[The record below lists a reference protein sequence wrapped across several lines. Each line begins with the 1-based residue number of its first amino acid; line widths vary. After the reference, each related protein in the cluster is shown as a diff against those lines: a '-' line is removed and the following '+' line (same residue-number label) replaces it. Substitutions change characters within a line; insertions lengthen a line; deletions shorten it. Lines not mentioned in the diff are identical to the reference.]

1 MTVVAIAEVA
11 EQIRGVSYGKADV
24 IDRPA
29 EGFLPVL
36 RANNITDDGLKLDD
50 LVYVRADKV
59 SAKQQVR
66 SGDIVIAASSGS
78 ISVVGKA
85 AQAEDDLNM
94 GFGAFCKVV
103 RPSPKVHARY
113 IGHFFKTQDYR
124 RRMSALA
131 AGANINNLKNEH
143 IDEIAIPLPP
153 LEEQKR
159 IAAILDQA
167 DELRRKRQRAI
178 DRLNQLGQALFHD
191 MFGDAK
197 TNPMGW
203 KTGQLGDIVRPGDK
217 INYGVV
223 QPGEDVEAG
232 IPLVRVGDLLSG
244 YIDPKKVKQ
253 IDTGV
258 EANYKRSRL
267 AGDEILIGCVGS
279 IGTVA
284 LAHDGLRGANIA
296 RAVARVPVNPEIAMR
311 DFVAEQI
318 KSPAIQNYFT
328 AETRTV
334 AQPTLNI
341 GLIVSAPII
350 LPPMPEQMKFA
361 QKNSAIRDTL
371 VNSLE
376 HAAKEDALFSSLQHR
391 AFQGEL

>member
-1 MTVVAIAEVA
+1 MSAWPEIAF
-11 EQIRGVSYGKADV
+11 GDLVSDETGGNIKTLQSDY
-24 IDRPA
+24 
-29 EGFLPVL
+29 LPVGQYPIIDQGQTLIGGYTNDATKVCKAELPVIIFGDHTKCFKFIDFPFCLGADGTKIL
-36 RANNITDDGLKLDD
+36 R
-50 LVYVRADKV
+50 
-59 SAKQQVR
+59 
-66 SGDIVIAASSGS
+66 
-78 ISVVGKA
+78 
-85 AQAEDDLNM
+85 
-94 GFGAFCKVV
+94 
-103 RPSPKVHARY
+103 PK
-113 IGHFFKTQDYR
+113 KP
-124 RRMSALA
+124 
-131 AGANINNLKNEH
+131 
-143 IDEIAIPLPP
+143 IDERYLFYALQLIQIPDAGYSRHFKYLKEGRIPLPP
-153 LEEQKR
+153 LDEQKR
-159 IAAILDQA
+159 IAAILDHA
-167 DELRRKRQRAI
+167 DELRRKRKRAI
-178 DRLNQLGQALFHD
+178 DRLNQLGQAVFYE

-203 KTGQLGDIVRPGDK
+203 KTAQLGDIVRPGDK

-284 LAHDGLRGANIA
+284 LAHEGLRGANIA

-350 LPPMPEQMKFA
+350 LPPMPEQMRFT
-361 QKNSAIRDTL
+361 QKISAIRDTL
-371 VNSLE
+371 VNSLG